1 MTVPLATEV
10 KRLVTEGLPDW
21 IEEQP
26 ELRRRLRET
35 IGEIPRQP
43 PQKR

>member
-21 IEEQP
+21 IAEQP

-35 IGEIPRQP
+35 MEKSPASLS
-43 PQKR
+43 KR